1 MIACVA
7 YMAGYDLDCNQTQT
21 FVYAYL
27 AGVAINSVVKKA
39 GIRIGVKVST
49 NIIKKIPGT
58 VLTKINQ
65 KVGFRLLTKFGTTDV
80 VNLGKLIP
88 GIGAVVGGGLDL
100 FETKIIADRAY
111 DWFMKGNLS

>member
-39 GIRIGVKVST
+39 GIKIGVKVST
-49 NIIKKIPGT
+49 NIIKNPRNRINKNQPKSRISITYKIWNYRGC
-58 VLTKINQ
+58 
-65 KVGFRLLTKFGTTDV
+65 
-80 VNLGKLIP
+80 
-88 GIGAVVGGGLDL
+88 
-100 FETKIIADRAY
+100 
-111 DWFMKGNLS
+111 